1 MYIGLD
7 GVRTNTFPS
16 GIAGVFRGT
25 DSSKGTFMG
34 YEGFTVESGWTGRS
48 ETGRSHRR
56 VAVSCRL

>member
-25 DSSKGTFMG
+25 DSSKGTSMG
-34 YEGFTVESGWTGRS
+34 DEGFTVESGGTGRS
-48 ETGRSHRR
+48 ET
-56 VAVSCRL
+56 